1 MKHLYLS
8 NYCVLFQDYDWI
20 ERCVRSFQDFPIGV
34 EFATSWTTPG
44 FYEELERQ
52 VEVFRDIPTTLHA
65 PFVEECTLPGSE
77 AEQYMAQ
84 RYQYACDLYPRFG
97 ATSMVMHTHEG
108 GFPPEERPPVKS
120 GPWRWSGTGPA
131 AWCARASAPRW
142 KTSASR

>member
-52 VEVFRDIPTTLHA
+52 ERERDALRMPLRDILRQLGR
-65 PFVEECTLPGSE
+65 LP
-77 AEQYMAQ
+77 
-84 RYQYACDLYPRFG
+84 D
-97 ATSMVMHTHEG
+97 
-108 GFPPEERPPVKS
+108 
-120 GPWRWSGTGPA
+120 
-131 AWCARASAPRW
+131 ASANNAN
-142 KTSASR
+142 SAPSR